1 VAFRRGD
8 ESEALLTCLKC
19 KGAYPIDAMFCGFC
33 GASRSIALGIERDP
47 DKPNSAWSSATP
59 EVKSVKGVP
68 IDAINQSKSTESS
81 SSKNATNKQNT
92 EKSVD
97 KKKDS
102 PAAKGQ
108 LPDVEITPTGKSK
121 KKVLVA
127 VLVIVVLAGGSI
139 TAVLLNSSRNV
150 QTASEMTTEGP
161 CAIDDSTVAHLVDM
175 KNLVDSIPSGSN
187 EGENKDLIL
196 NWAKSALETAGD
208 LKQDQ
213 DRAIG
218 SAKTLLYN
226 SSKDLSELA
235 NLANQWANK
244 NYSNPE
250 TFVSDYKVA
259 TEKVIAAYKS
269 NSDACED
276 RIPKA

>member
-1 VAFRRGD
+1 MAFRRGD

-33 GASRSIALGIERDP
+33 GVSRSIALGIERDP

-59 EVKSVKGVP
+59 EVKTVKGVP
-68 IDAINQSKSTESS
+68 VDATNQTKSSGSS
-81 SSKNATNKQNT
+81 SSKNTTDKQNT
-92 EKSVD
+92 EKSTG

-102 PAAKGQ
+102 AALKGE
-108 LPDVEITPTGKSK
+108 LPEVEITPTGKSK

-150 QTASEMTTEGP
+150 QTASGMTTEGP

-196 NWAKSALETAGD
+196 NWAKTALETAGD